1 MKRYLLAAAFGLF
14 SLASFAN
21 TGTQSFKA
29 PYQAKENL
37 KQQYGEVKDVTW
49 KEAQGNLIRADFV
62 QDGQAITVFYDKSG
76 EPVATTV
83 VVDKSQLPYRLKTAL
98 EKELKGQTI
107 EELFYVDAPDQN
119 AYFFSY
125 SDNGKKKV
133 FRAYD
138 NGNIREV
145 SRLLKF

>member
-1 MKRYLLAAAFGLF
+1 MKRYLLAAAFGLV
-14 SLASFAN
+14 SLASFAG
-21 TGTQSFKA
+21 TGSQSFKV

-37 KQQYGEVKDVTW
+37 KQQYGDVKDVTW
-49 KEAQGNLIRADFV
+49 KEAQGSLIRADFV

-76 EPVATTV
+76 EPVATTMA
-83 VVDKSQLPYRLKTAL
+83 VDKSQLPFRLKTAL

-107 EELFYVDAPDQN
+107 EELFYVDAPEQN

-133 FRAYD
+133 FKAYD

-145 SRLLKF
+145 SKLLKF